1 MFTFIP
7 QTPCKYWGLSEFIRK
22 RNLVIQLGQETFCP
36 SQYCVRIGCFT
47 LGLDK

>member
-22 RNLVIQLGQETFCP
+22 RNLVNQIAFAYKCKLLFLKHAN
-36 SQYCVRIGCFT
+36 I
-47 LGLDK
+47 LA